1 MAEEQQKDQPAG
13 RKRIMVWSDD
23 KDEILCREI
32 LLFEPYKFK
41 VRSHQRGN
49 AWQAIA
55 DNLNSL
61 ETMDFRVDKRAV
73 RDRYNTIKA
82 NFEVRQRQERA
93 ATGIS
98 PEVKLLDLALED
110 IIQRENESTAEIEKE
125 NKKNEEERKL
135 AESIRK
141 EALETFAE
149 SKQRKR
155 TAEEEQQSSSKG
167 KKKSRSSGT
176 DTLVFL
182 QNKLEKDTENKEKEL
197 TLKKQQLDLEE
208 RKFQASQEHQ
218 NNLLQSVMQTNIQM
232 MSMMAEIMKSNKK

>member
-61 ETMDFRVDKRAV
+61 ETMDFRVHKRAV

-82 NFEVRQRQERA
+82 NFEVHQHQERA

-98 PEVKLLDLALED
+98 PEVKLLDFALED
-110 IIQRENESTAEIEKE
+110 IIQRENESTAEIKKE
-125 NKKNEEERKL
+125 NKKIEEERKL
-135 AESIRK
+135 GESICK
-141 EALETFAE
+141 ETLET
-149 SKQRKR
+149 
-155 TAEEEQQSSSKG
+155 KG
-167 KKKSRSSGT
+167 GKEVKK
-176 DTLVFL
+176 FW
-182 QNKLEKDTENKEKEL
+182 N
-197 TLKKQQLDLEE
+197 
-208 RKFQASQEHQ
+208 
-218 NNLLQSVMQTNIQM
+218 
-232 MSMMAEIMKSNKK
+232 